1 MIGGA
6 APGAETLFIT
16 NDSQEVHTVKGSA
29 RQGGGTV
36 DSATVIITNDFNE
49 HFTINGAG
57 SIRAGVATADFIGVN
72 DV

>member
-1 MIGGA
+1 MIGTA
-6 APGAETLFIT
+6 TPSTETLFIT

-36 DSATVIITNDFNE
+36 NSATVVITNDFNE

-57 SIRAGVATADFIGVN
+57 SIGAGVSMTDFIGVN
-72 DV
+72 DE